1 MMAATSGFRWPN
13 TAGLS
18 PTGEEEADDHGL
30 AAVTGVAGPDPGP
43 GPGDPDP
50 DQGGGVI
57 PDPSQDLAVQESQ
70 GHGQPRSRL
79 NAKTQ
84 SQNPDPSL
92 GQDPNRGQD
101 HDSTRYEIRDYL
113 KVEHETIFEPYKDG
127 YLLSSTIFFFYND

>member
-1 MMAATSGFRWPN
+1 M
-13 TAGLS
+13 
-18 PTGEEEADDHGL
+18 
-30 AAVTGVAGPDPGP
+30 
-43 GPGDPDP
+43 
-50 DQGGGVI
+50 I

-101 HDSTRYEIRDYL
+101 HDSTKYEIRDKRL
-113 KVEHETIFEPYKDG
+113 LEHETIFEPYKDG
-127 YLLSSTIFFFYND
+127 YLLSSTIFFL